1 VAEQGRVITAAGVSS
16 GICMAPRLAELIAGP
31 VAAEAFP
38 LLIGYDPE
46 PPFASGSVAKASR
59 AAKDYPAAR

>member
-1 VAEQGRVITAAGVSS
+1 
-16 GICMAPRLAELIAGP
+16 MALRLAELIAGR
-31 VAAEAFP
+31 VAAEAFQ
-38 LLIGYDPE
+38 LLIEYDPE